1 MADVSAL
8 LTRWQEQGDKSAL
21 DEMLPLV
28 YDELRRLARF
38 HLGRERPEHT
48 LQPTELVH
56 EAYMRLTAQHT
67 MDWKN
72 RAHFF
77 AVAACMMRRVL
88 LHHARDRSSLKRQA
102 YSRRVPLDFAL
113 ERIEEAAD
121 VDIEALDA
129 AMERL
134 AALDPR
140 MAKTVELRVFGGLT
154 IEESAEVLALSAAT
168 VKRDWVAARLWLR
181 KELA

>member
-1 MADVSAL
+1 VGVNSAARRCTPPAACPIIAEMADVSAL
-8 LTRWQEQGDKSAL
+8 LTRWQKQGDKSAL

-102 YSRRVPLDFAL
+102 YSRR
-113 ERIEEAAD
+113 
-121 VDIEALDA
+121 
-129 AMERL
+129 
-134 AALDPR
+134 
-140 MAKTVELRVFGGLT
+140 
-154 IEESAEVLALSAAT
+154 
-168 VKRDWVAARLWLR
+168 
-181 KELA
+181 